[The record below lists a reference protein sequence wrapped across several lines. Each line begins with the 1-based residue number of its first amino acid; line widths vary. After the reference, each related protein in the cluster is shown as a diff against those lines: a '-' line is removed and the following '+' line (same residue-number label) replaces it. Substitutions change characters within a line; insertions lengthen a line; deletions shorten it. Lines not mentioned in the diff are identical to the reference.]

1 MWIFCP
7 LCGALYTDE
16 TTTHMDWHA
25 ALEERLGAPGPTTP
39 GTQPTDPT
47 EEP

>member
-7 LCGALYTDE
+7 LCGALYTDD

-25 ALEERLGAPGPTTP
+25 WLADTIGTPPQPAPSTLK
-39 GTQPTDPT
+39 
-47 EEP
+47 ES